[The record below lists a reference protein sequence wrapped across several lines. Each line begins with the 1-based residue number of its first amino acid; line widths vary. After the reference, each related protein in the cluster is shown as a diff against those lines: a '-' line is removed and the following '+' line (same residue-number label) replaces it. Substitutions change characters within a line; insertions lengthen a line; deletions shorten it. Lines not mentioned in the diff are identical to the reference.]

1 MPSFFSC
8 SARRSNKIQILA
20 ELTKLRQLC
29 CDPALLFEDYKGE
42 SAKVQMCMDL
52 IGNAVHGG
60 HKVRFNPVP
69 PAFKE
74 MQNTGTSSLLK
85 LSTICI
91 RFSLLTE
98 PVSM

>member
-1 MPSFFSC
+1 MEGEQLALYDAHVQQMKQMLDGKSEAEFK
-8 SARRSNKIQILA
+8 SNKIQILA

-60 HKVRFNPVP
+60 H
-69 PAFKE
+69 
-74 MQNTGTSSLLK
+74 
-85 LSTICI
+85 
-91 RFSLLTE
+91 
-98 PVSM
+98 